1 MFEYILL
8 IQICSQIDRVCM
20 ESTKFPKPIETHYE
34 CLTKGYELG
43 LEISK
48 SLKPKDA
55 NQKRIFV
62 TFSCTEIEK
71 LTS

>member
-1 MFEYILL
+1 
-8 IQICSQIDRVCM
+8 M

-48 SLKPKDA
+48 SLKPKDV

-71 LTS
+71 LNS